1 MKKLLLIL
9 VAVAI
14 FTACNEEQKLNQT
27 EENAVQSQLNSDQK
41 AMDSLE
47 AAIQAQM
54 DVINADSAGMDSLAD

>member
-14 FTACNEEQKLNQT
+14 FTACNEEPKLNQT

>member
-9 VAVAI
+9 VTVAAI
-14 FTACNEEQKLNQT
+14 TACNNEPKLNQT
-27 EENAVQSQLNSDQK
+27 EESAVQTQLNSDQK

-54 DVINADSAGMDSLAD
+54 DAINADSAGMDSLQD

>member
-9 VAVAI
+9 VTAAAM
-14 FTACNEEQKLNQT
+14 TACNNEPKLNQT
-27 EENAVQSQLNSDQK
+27 EENAVQTQLNSDQK

-54 DVINADSAGMDSLAD
+54 DAINADSAGMDSLAD